1 MVNYDFLLEK
11 DLTYVKYYADMNGL
25 KTRIVN
31 RDNVPVFL
39 TCEYDRSRLNLTVI
53 DGIVKEIDIG

>member
-1 MVNYDFLLEK
+1 MNNYIFLLEK
-11 DLTYVKYYADMNGL
+11 DLTYVKSYAEQNGL

-31 RDNVPVFL
+31 RDNVPVLL
-39 TCEYDRSRLNLTVI
+39 TCEYDGSRLNLTVI